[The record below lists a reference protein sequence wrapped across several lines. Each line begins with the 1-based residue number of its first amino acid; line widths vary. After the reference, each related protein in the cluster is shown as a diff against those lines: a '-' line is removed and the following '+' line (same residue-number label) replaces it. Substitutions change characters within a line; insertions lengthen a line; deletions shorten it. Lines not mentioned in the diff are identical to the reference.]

1 VRIRGGSG
9 FGGKNGERK
18 WGVGSR
24 MVGIG
29 KKGAI
34 NSASDGKRYNYFLTM
49 EQAEQMGIFF
59 EEKHTETLQEH
70 NCKDEPLP

>member
-1 VRIRGGSG
+1 
-9 FGGKNGERK
+9 
-18 WGVGSR
+18 